1 LQKIY
6 GLVREER
13 NYKAPENRV
22 MGSWRWTWE
31 TVWRLKLNTLAS
43 QSLFWSLR
51 KFFGFRRSII
61 SISILNKC
69 WYFFFFEIGNGM
81 VIIYNNSDV
90 VGSDT
95 LCDGLYMIHLMHFL
109 SHFSHSASF
118 VNIVVVSKCSEN
130 IETSSHAL

>member
-1 LQKIY
+1 ML
-6 GLVREER
+6 
-13 NYKAPENRV
+13 
-22 MGSWRWTWE
+22 
-31 TVWRLKLNTLAS
+31 
-43 QSLFWSLR
+43 
-51 KFFGFRRSII
+51 
-61 SISILNKC
+61 IL
-69 WYFFFFEIGNGM
+69 FFFEIGNGM